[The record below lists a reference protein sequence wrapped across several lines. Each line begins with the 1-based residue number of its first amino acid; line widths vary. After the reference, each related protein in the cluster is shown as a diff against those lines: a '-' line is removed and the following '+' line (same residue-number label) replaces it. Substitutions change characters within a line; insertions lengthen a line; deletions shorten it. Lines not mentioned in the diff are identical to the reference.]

1 MKGSV
6 ESIVAQADKANVTQ
20 KAVKVLASSI
30 YRQMQDEGFQPRD
43 IISVSSQ
50 LIDMLTTELQKD
62 DLQKS

>member
-6 ESIVAQADKANVTQ
+6 ESIVTSADKANVTQ

-30 YRQMQDEGFQPRD
+30 YRQMLDEGFQPRD

-50 LIDMLTTELQKD
+50 LIDMLTTELQKED
-62 DLQKS
+62 FQKS

>member
-1 MKGSV
+1 MQGSV
-6 ESIVAQADKANVTQ
+6 ESIATSADKTNVTQ

-50 LIDMLTTELQKD
+50 LIDMLTTELQKE
-62 DLQKS
+62 DLRKS

>member
-6 ESIVAQADKANVTQ
+6 ESIVAQADKATVNQ

-50 LIDMLTTELQKD
+50 LIDMLTIELQKE

>member
-6 ESIVAQADKANVTQ
+6 ESIVTQADKTNVTQ
-20 KAVKVLASSI
+20 KAVKILASSI

-50 LIDMLTTELQKD
+50 LIDMLTTELQKE

>member
-6 ESIVAQADKANVTQ
+6 ESIATSADKTNVTQ
-20 KAVKVLASSI
+20 KAVKILASSI

-50 LIDMLTTELQKD
+50 LIDMLTTELQKE

>member
-6 ESIVAQADKANVTQ
+6 ESIVTSADKANVTQ

-50 LIDMLTTELQKD
+50 LIDMLTTELQKED
-62 DLQKS
+62 FQKS

>member
-6 ESIVAQADKANVTQ
+6 ESIVTQADKTNVTQ
-20 KAVKVLASSI
+20 KAVKILASSI

-43 IISVSSQ
+43 IVSVSSQ
-50 LIDMLTTELQKD
+50 LIDMLTIELQKE

>member
-6 ESIVAQADKANVTQ
+6 ESIVTQADKTTVTQ

-50 LIDMLTTELQKD
+50 LIDMLTTELQKED
-62 DLQKS
+62 FQKS